1 MSLEML
7 VFLEKSRIPDRGSLQ
22 SAVES
27 LGVPLQLNSTLDLIG
42 DRGFSP
48 SSIKGVSSGFEID
61 SQSSQEI
68 LEHYPALKKTI
79 GTREWTISF
88 RWGSSMSE
96 CACVLG
102 ASAALVKLC
111 DAAAY
116 YPPDGITYDLKSLLD
131 ELQGCLKQI

>member
-22 SAVES
+22 KRGRVLGSAVAAKFHT
-27 LGVPLQLNSTLDLIG
+27 GLIG

-68 LEHYPALKKTI
+68 L
-79 GTREWTISF
+79 
-88 RWGSSMSE
+88 
-96 CACVLG
+96 
-102 ASAALVKLC
+102 
-111 DAAAY
+111 D
-116 YPPDGITYDLKSLLD
+116 ITPR
-131 ELQGCLKQI
+131 

>member
-27 LGVPLQLNSTLDLIG
+27 LGVPLQLNL
-42 DRGFSP
+42 
-48 SSIKGVSSGFEID
+48 
-61 SQSSQEI
+61 
-68 LEHYPALKKTI
+68 
-79 GTREWTISF
+79 
-88 RWGSSMSE
+88 
-96 CACVLG
+96 CVLG

-111 DAAAY
+111 DAVAY
-116 YPPDGITYDLKSLLD
+116 YPPDSITYDLKSLLD